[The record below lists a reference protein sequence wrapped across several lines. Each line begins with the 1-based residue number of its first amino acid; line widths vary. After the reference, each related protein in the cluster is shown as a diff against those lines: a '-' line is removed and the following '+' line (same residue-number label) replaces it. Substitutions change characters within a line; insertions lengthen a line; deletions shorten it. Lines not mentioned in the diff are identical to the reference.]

1 MHDPKKELEALQ
13 AQLEAQEDWFQKELD
28 SAKRMIGQQ
37 PDAPAAVPAAA
48 PAGAPV
54 RNYANNYGEKT
65 IQFDIPGQTAIS
77 EAPVPKQK
85 GIGRLVIVA
94 LLELAGIAGIA
105 AYWILVLLK

>member
-1 MHDPKKELEALQ
+1 MNDPKKELEALQ
-13 AQLEAQEDWFQKELD
+13 AHLEAQEDWFQKELD

-37 PDAPAAVPAAA
+37 PNAPAAVPAAA
-48 PAGAPV
+48 PAAAPV

-65 IQFDIPGQTAIS
+65 IQFDIPGQAAVS
-77 EAPVPKQK
+77 EAPVPKK
-85 GIGRLVIVA
+85 DIGRLVIVA

>member
-1 MHDPKKELEALQ
+1 MNDPKKELEALQ

-48 PAGAPV
+48 PAAASV

-65 IQFDIPGQTAIS
+65 IQFDIPGQTAVS
-77 EAPVPKQK
+77 EAPVPKK

>member
-37 PDAPAAVPAAA
+37 PDAPAA
-48 PAGAPV
+48 APV

-65 IQFDIPGQTAIS
+65 IQFDIPGQAAVS

>member
-13 AQLEAQEDWFQKELD
+13 VQLEAQEDWFQKELD

-48 PAGAPV
+48 PAAAPV

-65 IQFDIPGQTAIS
+65 IQFDIPGQTAVS
-77 EAPVPKQK
+77 EAPVPRK
-85 GIGRLVIVA
+85 GIGRLVIIA

>member
-1 MHDPKKELEALQ
+1 MNDPKKELEALQ
-13 AQLEAQEDWFQKELD
+13 AHLEAQEDWFQKELD

-37 PDAPAAVPAAA
+37 PDAPAAPAAPVA
-48 PAGAPV
+48 APV

-65 IQFDIPGQTAIS
+65 IQFDIPGQAAVS
-77 EAPVPKQK
+77 EAPVPRK
-85 GIGRLVIVA
+85 GIGRLVIIA

>member
-1 MHDPKKELEALQ
+1 MNDPKKELEALQ
-13 AQLEAQEDWFQKELD
+13 AHLEAQEDWFQKELD

-37 PDAPAAVPAAA
+37 PDAPVAVPAAA
-48 PAGAPV
+48 PAAAPV

-65 IQFDIPGQTAIS
+65 IQFDIPGQAAVS
-77 EAPVPKQK
+77 EAPVPRK
-85 GIGRLVIVA
+85 GIGRLVIIA

>member
-37 PDAPAAVPAAA
+37 PDAPAAPAA
-48 PAGAPV
+48 APV

-65 IQFDIPGQTAIS
+65 IQFDIPGQAAVS
-77 EAPVPKQK
+77 EAPVPKK

>member
-1 MHDPKKELEALQ
+1 MNDPKKELEALQ
-13 AQLEAQEDWFQKELD
+13 AHLEAQEDWFQKELD

-37 PDAPAAVPAAA
+37 PNAPAAVPAAA
-48 PAGAPV
+48 PAAAPV

-65 IQFDIPGQTAIS
+65 IQFDIPGQAAVS

>member
-1 MHDPKKELEALQ
+1 MNDPKKELEALQ

-37 PDAPAAVPAAA
+37 PDAPATVPAAA
-48 PAGAPV
+48 PAAAPV

-65 IQFDIPGQTAIS
+65 IQFDIPGQTAVS
-77 EAPVPKQK
+77 EAPVPRK
-85 GIGRLVIVA
+85 GIGRLVIIA

>member
-1 MHDPKKELEALQ
+1 MNDPKKELEALQ
-13 AQLEAQEDWFQKELD
+13 AHLEAQEDWFQKELD

-37 PDAPAAVPAAA
+37 PDAPAAPAAPVA
-48 PAGAPV
+48 APV

-65 IQFDIPGQTAIS
+65 IQFDIPGQTAVS
-77 EAPVPKQK
+77 EAPVPRK
-85 GIGRLVIVA
+85 GIGRLVIIA